1 MGHGVQWSAFSM
13 VPALSASPAL
23 ASDLVPISPEE
34 EWLLECV
41 VLSVPI
47 VAGKGFQRLVPRLSF
62 NCPSIM
68 SPWRRFDLAELSS
81 DGGVLARWRVRY

>member
-1 MGHGVQWSAFSM
+1 MA
-13 VPALSASPAL
+13 PALSASPAL

-47 VAGKGFQRLVPRLSF
+47 VAGKGFQRLVPRLPF
-62 NCPSIM
+62 DCPSIM
-68 SPWRRFDLAELSS
+68 SPWRRFDLAELS
-81 DGGVLARWRVRY
+81 